1 MMPTAQNIIDY
12 WFGNDD
18 DDAQIA
24 KRQAELWWSKNDD
37 VDSEIK
43 QRFEPLTLAAEAGE
57 LDDWLGEPQG
67 RLALI
72 LLTDQFP
79 RNMYRDTPD
88 AFRFDPLARQLM
100 LDGLEQGA
108 DQALRPIHRL
118 FYYLPLEH
126 SENLAHQQRCVALF
140 RELADAVSADQ
151 KPTFTGFIDFAVR
164 HHDIIER
171 FGRFPHRN
179 RILGRQSTAEET
191 EFLKQPNSSF

>member
-1 MMPTAQNIIDY
+1 MPTAQNIIDY